1 MIKDDSHHDMLLDA
15 IGAVDAKVDALASS
29 VQGVVKA
36 FEAFSGAMK
45 TVETAGKIAK
55 PLLWII
61 SLTAFFL
68 SSWHY
73 VTDWFTAH
81 FHR

>member
-1 MIKDDSHHDMLLDA
+1 MKDGSQHDMLLDA
-15 IGAVDAKVDALASS
+15 IGAVDAKVDALATS
-29 VQGVVKA
+29 VQGVVAA

-55 PLLWII
+55 PLLWIM
-61 SLTAFFL
+61 SFSALLL
-68 SSWHY
+68 SGWHY
-73 VTDWFTAH
+73 ISDWFSVH

>member
-1 MIKDDSHHDMLLDA
+1 MKEDSPHEMLLDA
-15 IGAVDAKVDALASS
+15 IGAVDAKVDALATS
-29 VQGVVKA
+29 VQGVVAA

-55 PLLWII
+55 PLLWIM
-61 SLTAFFL
+61 SVSALFL
-68 SSWHY
+68 SAWHY
-73 VTDWFTAH
+73 LSDWLGTH